1 MTSVVPQR
9 SGKSL
14 GFSPEMEM
22 ADTVTTNARIDYK
35 VFQDLV
41 PEMGTG
47 MAAISHAV
55 RKSGLEAELIELLKI
70 RISQLNG
77 CAFCIQYHLNDAR
90 KLNVPSAKLD
100 LLAAWREAGIYTDRE
115 AAALDW
121 AEQVTL
127 LAHHHIEDAAYARV
141 SAHFSEREI
150 AFLTTAIGQI
160 NFWNRVAA
168 PLRFA
173 PPIPAGS

>member
-1 MTSVVPQR
+1 MP
-9 SGKSL
+9 
-14 GFSPEMEM
+14 
-22 ADTVTTNARIDYK
+22 DTATTNERIDYK
-35 VFQDLV
+35 TFQGIL

-47 MAAISHAV
+47 MAAISHAL
-55 RKSGLEAELIELLKI
+55 RKSGIEPELLEMLKV
-70 RISQLNG
+70 RVSQLNG
-77 CAFCIQYHLNDAR
+77 CAFCVQFHLNDAR
-90 KLNVPSAKLD
+90 KLNVPAAKLD
-100 LLAAWREAGIYTDRE
+100 LLAAWREAGIYTERE

-121 AEQVTL
+121 AERVTL
-127 LAHHHIEDAAYARV
+127 MAAHPIADEDYARL

-173 PPIPAGS
+173 PPIPQGS